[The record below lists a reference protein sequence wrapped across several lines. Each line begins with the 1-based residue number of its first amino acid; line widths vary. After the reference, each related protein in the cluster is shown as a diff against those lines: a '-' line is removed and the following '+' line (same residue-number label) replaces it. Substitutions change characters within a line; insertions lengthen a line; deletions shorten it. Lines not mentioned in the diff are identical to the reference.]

1 MNTAAAEVLAFDVE
15 QALITAGLHIADPD
29 NTTRDG
35 YAASGA
41 GVSVADMRIH
51 GGEWAV
57 MLTWG
62 MSDAADFRTVDIML
76 AAVAEVLRVHG
87 FEVEQHPVGMA
98 YLVTGRRR

>member
-1 MNTAAAEVLAFDVE
+1 MTNEEADALALDIE
-15 QALITAGLHIADPD
+15 RTLITAGLHIADPN

-41 GVSVADMRIH
+41 GVGIADMRIH
-51 GGEWAV
+51 GGEFAV

-62 MSDAADFRTVDIML
+62 MDDTADYRTVEIML

-87 FEVEQHPVGMA
+87 YKVKRHPVGAA
-98 YLVTGRRR
+98 YLVTGQ